1 MRKNECITCDGT
13 GQIIRGHDGRLI
25 RCPTCLGDGEASGF
39 LERKRPAN
47 PGNDSREDPPKE
59 IIERERAGETA
70 KEPAKPVDS
79 PAPSPG
85 STFITCRTCRVQN
98 IAGAPHCKNCGL
110 KLPRNSIKRKIA
122 TALKWLIGIS
132 LILALMVIMVVTA
145 EESENYPTSSGTT
158 PTQDRGI
165 PTIPGEDANGYML
178 ELINAERTS
187 RGIPPVRLGE
197 NKAAQLHAEAA
208 LEGCYSAHWD
218 RWGLKSNHRYTLA
231 GGTGAEAE
239 NVSGH
244 DTCAKRGDGY
254 RKLGPINDEI
264 RDAVNRLM
272 KSRGH
277 RKTILNP
284 AHTIL
289 NPGIAYD
296 NYNINVVQQ
305 FSSDYVTYQKIPE
318 IDHAGVLRFEASTR
332 NATLDIGKSVNTQL
346 YYDPPPQPL
355 TRGQLHQTYGSC
367 RGPRVAYIVKPSTS
381 HPQGGTLE
389 AKQETTTKRCTD
401 PYSVNPSTPA
411 PDNPIQAMAER
422 DGIKAKALERKEI
435 VIEVHKVAA
444 TKLARSGD
452 RITVEANLQEALES
466 NGPGIY
472 SVALWGKPDH
482 MEETTVISEYTIFW
496 KTEPPSGNP
505 YQRNN

>member
-1 MRKNECITCDGT
+1 MRKNECITCNGT

-47 PGNDSREDPPKE
+47 PGNNPREDLPKE

-70 KEPAKPVDS
+70 KEQAKPVDS
-79 PAPSPG
+79 TAPSPG

-98 IAGAPHCKNCGL
+98 IAGAPYCKNCGL
-110 KLPRNSIKRKIA
+110 KLSRNSIKRKIA
-122 TALKWLIGIS
+122 TVLKWLIGSS

-158 PTQDRGI
+158 PTQDRGV

-187 RGIPPVRLGE
+187 RGIPPVKLGE

-218 RWGLKSNHRYTLA
+218 RWGLKPNHRYTLA
-231 GGTGAEAE
+231 GGTGADAE

-244 DTCAKRGDGY
+244 DTCTKRGDGY
-254 RKLGPINDEI
+254 RRLGSLDYEI
-264 RDAVNRLM
+264 RDAVNGLM
-272 KSRGH
+272 ESRGH

-284 AHTIL
+284 VHTVL
-289 NPGIAYD
+289 NVGIAHN

-305 FSSDYVTYQKIPE
+305 FSSDYVIYQQIPAIE
-318 IDHAGVLRFEASTR
+318 EDGFLRFQASTKK
-332 NATLDIGKSVNTQL
+332 ATLDVGVVVNTMIF
-346 YYDPPPQPL
+346 YDPPPQPL
-355 TRGQLHQTYGSC
+355 TQGQLYQTYSYC
-367 RGPRVAYIVKPSTS
+367 NGPMVAYIVRPRSS

-389 AKQETTTKRCTD
+389 IEQQTSVRRCTD
-401 PYSVNPSTPA
+401 PYSVSPSATA
-411 PDNPIQAMAER
+411 PDDQVEAEWA
-422 DGIKAKALERKEI
+422 DIKAKALQRREI
-435 VIEVHKVAA
+435 VEQVHRIAA
-444 TKLARSGD
+444 TKLEKSED
-452 RITVEANLQEALES
+452 SITVAADLQEVLES

-482 MEETTVISEYTIFW
+482 MEETTVISEYAIFW
-496 KTEPPSGNP
+496 KTEPPPGNP